1 MSVRDTGNHEHRYE
15 VRCEWSG
22 ATGAGY
28 EAYDRTHTAW
38 APPATPRLELS
49 ADRAFRGDPHLLN
62 PEQLLVLA
70 AASCQ
75 LLSFL
80 AVAARAHVEV
90 LEYKDIGRGVMK
102 KNDSGMS
109 ITSIA
114 LRPNIRVA
122 ADTNEQRVRR
132 LVEIAHSE
140 CYVANVARHEHG
152 TTLS

>member
-1 MSVRDTGNHEHRYE
+1 MSLKDTDRHEHRYE

-22 ATGAGY
+22 STGAGY

-49 ADRAFRGDPHLLN
+49 ADRDFRGDPHLFN

-90 LEYKDIGRGVMK
+90 LEYRDIGRGVMK
-102 KNDSGMS
+102 KHDGRMS

-114 LRPNIRVA
+114 LRPDIRVA
-122 ADTNEQRVRR
+122 AGTNEQRVRR
-132 LVEIAHSE
+132 LV
-140 CYVANVARHEHG
+140 
-152 TTLS
+152 